1 MSATLEPSSE
11 APEHIRRISR
21 VASGGV
27 PAQLTVESASTA
39 EDELAKGPMRKMS
52 VSTSMRKVS
61 TIRKMSMVGPDWTNK
76 MSSEGGQRKISTVSR
91 SDSDVQRK
99 IERSRK
105 ISRYNRENTEENT
118 LKFVYSEA
126 VERAIR
132 TQYTSSAFPPISRM
146 GQGIE
151 SKCEILKLPEIFDD
165 WISVRK
171 YRKSNIFGER
181 SWRAKEDRRRSMIYE
196 EVVEDFGSNRLPKL
210 QHFKMLRMNRK
221 RGSIST
227 SRLPPV
233 LQVTQEES
241 PNGSEGSTPQSDVTF
256 TV

>member
-1 MSATLEPSSE
+1 MSAMLEPGSE
-11 APEHIRRISR
+11 VPEHIRRISR
-21 VASGGV
+21 VDSGGV
-27 PAQLTVESASTA
+27 TAQLTLDSASRA
-39 EDELAKGPMRKMS
+39 EDDSAKGPMRKMS
-52 VSTSMRKVS
+52 VSTSMRKIS
-61 TIRKMSMVGPDWTNK
+61 TNRKMSMVGPDWTSK

-99 IERSRK
+99 IEKTRK

-132 TQYTSSAFPPISRM
+132 TQYTSSAFPPISRI
-146 GQGIE
+146 GRGIE

-171 YRKSNIFGER
+171 YRKSNISEER
-181 SWRAKEDRRRSMIYE
+181 SWRTKEERRRSMIFE
-196 EVVEDFGSNRLPKL
+196 EGFEDFGSSRLPKL

-233 LQVTQEES
+233 L
-241 PNGSEGSTPQSDVTF
+241 
-256 TV
+256 